1 MSLPHKET
9 MTVGMDRPYNA
20 SFHKMLRMFT
30 LTLLTAFVG
39 TYVGM
44 QFVPPAFML
53 PLVVIELVML
63 VSAMF
68 IRRRGRAI
76 GYPFVFAFCFIS
88 GITLFPAI
96 NYYLALGGAAIINT
110 AFILTTVIFAGLT
123 VYAYYS
129 KRDFSF
135 LRGFLMVALLALIGF
150 ALVGLFVP
158 GLNAGTVG
166 LVVGRQT
173 SPVHQR
179 RATAPLASVLQ
190 HAGRRHRGHLHDH
203 AQPVSSRH
211 PAPLNGRNC
220 RAHTPNAAPPANP
233 QGRWQSRCRT

>member
-166 LVVGRQT
+166 LVVGFFGVLVFSGFILYDISQYRDGVPEEQI
-173 SPVHQR
+173 
-179 RATAPLASVLQ
+179 PLAVLGLYLSFINLFLYLLQ
-190 HAGRRHRGHLHDH
+190 ILGILSTDE
-203 AQPVSSRH
+203 
-211 PAPLNGRNC
+211 
-220 RAHTPNAAPPANP
+220 
-233 QGRWQSRCRT
+233 